1 MAQGTLLPV
10 PIHIAQDANGAR
22 VANAKLYV
30 YAAGTGNYASIFTD
44 QTLAVQL
51 NNPLSADGSGN
62 FVEIWITPGSSVDI
76 DMTTSA
82 GTGNS
87 LPGYPRLN
95 VPATPL
101 SSGNQDSTWTAGENI
116 TVNDP
121 VYLSDGSGGKTA
133 GRAYKADAAN
143 DYSSTLPE
151 VAIAVATVTTGNTFT
166 VRKAGQL
173 TGQVGLTTGATYY
186 VASGGGVTTVA
197 PSLARRLG
205 QALSTTVLEMSA
217 DPPTGGGGYDY
228 AQLQVFGALLM
239 SLVLWSMA

>member
-22 VANAKLYV
+22 VANAKMYV
-30 YAAGTGNYASIFTD
+30 YAAGTSNLASIFTD

-51 NNPLSADGSGN
+51 ANPLSADGSGN
-62 FVEIWITPGSSVDI
+62 FVEVWIAPGQSVDI
-76 DMTTSA
+76 DITSSA

-101 SSGNQDSTWTAGENI
+101 ASGNLDSTWVAGENI
-116 TVNDP
+116 ALNDP
-121 VYLSDGSGGKTA
+121 VYVSDGSGGKTA

-151 VAIAVATVTTGNTFT
+151 VGIATATVTTGNPFT
-166 VRKAGQL
+166 ARKGGQV

-205 QALSTTVLEMSA
+205 QAISTTVLDMSA

-228 AQLQVFGALLM
+228 VQLQSFG
-239 SLVLWSMA
+239 